1 MNARESMRYVMF
13 GGAAALFVAG
23 GLMIGQVM
31 GAQPLQHVQAAA
43 FQPFDLVAPKQD
55 KPADDSTSHAGGDA
69 KDEAAAPTATQ
80 GVLTA
85 PTSTPATASIPG
97 GTNDPA
103 TIEPTAVPEDTPY
116 RPTPTTV
123 PTEEPTAPVAEP
135 TDEPTVA
142 PSPETGSDDSGDVD
156 EPTVTPDDGEGE
168 TPDPEDPGDPD
179 PGPGSGGGGGIIVQI
194 DPCIINPY
202 GPGCDKGVNPVPP
215 LKFHPCTFT
224 LEPCPGED
232 NGDDGAITF
241 VPIDPCILV
250 DCNPAPKN
258 PGDFGI
264 GPVVDP
270 GVLHFINP

>member
-31 GAQPLQHVQAAA
+31 GAQTLQHVQAAA

-55 KPADDSTSHAGGDA
+55 KPVDDNNQHPGGDD

-85 PTSTPATASIPG
+85 PTSTPATGSIPG

-103 TIEPTAVPEDTPY
+103 PIQPTAVPEDTAVPA
-116 RPTPTTV
+116 TPTTV

-142 PSPETGSDDSGDVD
+142 PSPDTDEGDTGDVD
-156 EPTVTPDDGEGE
+156 EPADTPDDDGD

-179 PGPGSGGGGGIIVQI
+179 PGPGSGGSGSIIVPLN
-194 DPCIINPY
+194 PCIINPY
-202 GPGCDKGVNPVPP
+202 GPGCGGGLTPP
-215 LKFHPCTFT
+215 LDFDPCTFT
-224 LEPCPGED
+224 LDPCPGD
-232 NGDDGAITF
+232 DDGGDDGSFSII
-241 VPIDPCILV
+241 PIDPCILLGCSPV
-250 DCNPAPKN
+250 N
-258 PGDFGI
+258 PGDLRI
-264 GPVVDP
+264 APVVDP
-270 GVLHFINP
+270 GTILHVITP